1 MALSWV
7 APVYC
12 LLVIFLKLYCYY
24 VLSNNLRKFV
34 IIVYGKNN
42 GELGTDCNH
51 EESDSCRVVFRA
63 RSAVFAT
70 LIFQILLYALELKS
84 CK

>member
-1 MALSWV
+1 M
-7 APVYC
+7 
-12 LLVIFLKLYCYY
+12 
-24 VLSNNLRKFV
+24 